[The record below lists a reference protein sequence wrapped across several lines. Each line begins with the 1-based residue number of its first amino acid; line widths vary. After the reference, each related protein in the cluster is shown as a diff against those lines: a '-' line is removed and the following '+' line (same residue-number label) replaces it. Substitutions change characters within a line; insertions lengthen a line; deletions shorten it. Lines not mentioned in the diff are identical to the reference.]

1 MIDMGKKT
9 NIAIEIRN
17 LGYDYPDGS
26 AALKGIDMDVY
37 EGECIALVGPN
48 GAGKSTLILH
58 LNGLL
63 FPASG
68 SVKVFGHELN
78 EQSKKE
84 IRKQIN
90 IVFQDPESQLFSP
103 SVFDDV
109 AFGPINMGL
118 AREEVFARVDEAL
131 SHVGMAGFAHRSPHH
146 LSFGE
151 KKKVS
156 IATVLSMKPKIIVLD
171 EPTLGL
177 DPWARKDFMK
187 LLEKLKKEHTLVIAT
202 HDLELLDLCD
212 RAYML
217 RDGRVEREISGK
229 EEME

>member
-1 MIDMGKKT
+1 MEKNK
-9 NIAIEIRN
+9 AIEIRD
-17 LGYDYPDGS
+17 LGYNYPDGS

-63 FPASG
+63 FPVSG
-68 SVKVFGHELN
+68 FVRVFGHELN

-131 SHVGMAGFAHRSPHH
+131 SHVGMAGFEHRSPHH

-177 DPWARKDFMK
+177 DPWARKDFIK